1 MLTLALVSA
10 ATNEVTG
17 LTNTYNLV
25 SPWLVYLA
33 CTILISTMVASLA
46 LWSGKARSATVARS
60 SAPPS
65 SHDAAGRASLVRALV
80 ERRSVF
86 PRDYARGHGRE
97 VPREVVDSM
106 LEELF
111 EHGGP
116 GGQVPRILHRGAVR
130 DHGASQRQEKP
141 GGLRA
146 AHDGVEGLSATPLM
160 YISIVSS
167 LLQRGLPHHDG
178 VGDAGREL
186 LLQGG
191 LEPEP
196 PVEANVARL
205 LGGQNDGKPLG
216 VRGFLLTAMRS
227 RTRCGLVPSASAYD
241 RSCHA
246 FALRSR
252 PTGPKP
258 HWSRS
263 CRSPPRTMRKKDT
276 GGASLG
282 VSRKAH

>member
-1 MLTLALVSA
+1 MLTLAIVSA

-106 LEELF
+106 LEAACWAPF
-111 EHGGP
+111 HG
-116 GGQVPRILHRGAVR
+116 R
-130 DHGASQRQEKP
+130 
-141 GGLRA
+141 
-146 AHDGVEGLSATPLM
+146 
-160 YISIVSS
+160 
-167 LLQRGLPHHDG
+167 
-178 VGDAGREL
+178 
-186 LLQGG
+186 
-191 LEPEP
+191 
-196 PVEANVARL
+196 
-205 LGGQNDGKPLG
+205 
-216 VRGFLLTAMRS
+216 
-227 RTRCGLVPSASAYD
+227 
-241 RSCHA
+241 
-246 FALRSR
+246 
-252 PTGPKP
+252 
-258 HWSRS
+258 
-263 CRSPPRTMRKKDT
+263 
-276 GGASLG
+276 
-282 VSRKAH
+282 